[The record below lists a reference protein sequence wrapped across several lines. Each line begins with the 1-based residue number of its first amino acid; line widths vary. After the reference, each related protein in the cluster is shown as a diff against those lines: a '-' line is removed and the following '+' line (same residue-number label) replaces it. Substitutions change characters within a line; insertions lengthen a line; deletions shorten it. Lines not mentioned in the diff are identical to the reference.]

1 MIGQYTGVPC
11 SEKQA
16 LFFIKTFPFLRAWM
30 LALLVSEWD
39 FQFQAPS
46 SRLSIVSSRS
56 AFIFLAIVCFQS
68 YCTLNIYIN
77 LLGAY
82 LVLYP

>member
-16 LFFIKTFPFLRAWM
+16 LFFFKTFPFLRAWM

-39 FQFQAPS
+39 FQLQLS
-46 SRLSIVSSRS
+46 SSLIEIIYCFIKVSIHFLSNCLFSRVIAHS
-56 AFIFLAIVCFQS
+56 MF
-68 YCTLNIYIN
+68 T
-77 LLGAY
+77 
-82 LVLYP
+82 